1 MTSYTHRIDEF
12 SFALKIEL
20 GLLEGAEASLLWRW
34 VEELAA
40 NDPTIAVQEYH
51 ISIVSV
57 SGMYRMIPSTYRK
70 PIVTAVSG
78 ACIVSCAY
86 RMSIVRVS
94 GAYRAY
100 RARTVLVSCVSKAYC
115 MHTMSVS
122 FTYRPSIACVSQRAT
137 CESRCRAYNVCS
149 IVYVSVCIVSYR
161 VRIMCVRI
169 VCTYHGRTMGVSW
182 AYARIMGVSHL
193 HAVPS
198 RNSQSM

>member
-78 ACIVSCAY
+78 ACIVSW
-86 RMSIVRVS
+86 
-94 GAYRAY
+94 
-100 RARTVLVSCVSKAYC
+100 K
-115 MHTMSVS
+115 
-122 FTYRPSIACVSQRAT
+122 
-137 CESRCRAYNVCS
+137 
-149 IVYVSVCIVSYR
+149 
-161 VRIMCVRI
+161 
-169 VCTYHGRTMGVSW
+169 
-182 AYARIMGVSHL
+182 VSHDIFTISL
-193 HAVPS
+193 NIVTYLNVPYHPRYTYS
-198 RNSQSM
+198 SLYHYISTDISMYLYVLW